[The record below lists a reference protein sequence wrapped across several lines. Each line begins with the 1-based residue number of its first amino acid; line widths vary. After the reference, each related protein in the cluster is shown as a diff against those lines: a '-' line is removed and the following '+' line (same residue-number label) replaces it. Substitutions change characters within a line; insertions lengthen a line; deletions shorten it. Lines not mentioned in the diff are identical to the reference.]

1 MLDPTVRDKLRDRF
15 RQLEAEGK
23 IVPRAQLD
31 QYFATF
37 RARFGPDR
45 LAALDGEPLLE
56 AMHGQGGKDSLAYWL
71 EFKNDD
77 EFPALFGSIA
87 GGSALKFGVFKRK
100 ATGLS
105 VSDLPLK
112 RSLTVSLRAAVAA
125 PGCWFTPRPQGAEST
140 LL

>member
-77 EFPALFGSIA
+77 ESRPS
-87 GGSALKFGVFKRK
+87 SA
-100 ATGLS
+100 AS
-105 VSDLPLK
+105 
-112 RSLTVSLRAAVAA
+112 RAAARSSSA
-125 PGCWFTPRPQGAEST
+125 CSSGRRPACLCRT
-140 LL
+140 CP